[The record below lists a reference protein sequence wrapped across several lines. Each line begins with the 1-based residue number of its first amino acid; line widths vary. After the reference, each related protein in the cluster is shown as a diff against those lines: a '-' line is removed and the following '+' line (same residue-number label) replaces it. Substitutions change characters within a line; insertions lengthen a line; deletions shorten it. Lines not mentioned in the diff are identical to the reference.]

1 MAISNMNAHAY
12 RKHISE
18 SAKPVPVEFSAPWCG
33 YCRHLEPA
41 LAKEE
46 QIELVPILFLYQ
58 NGQLLG
64 SIVAPES
71 GAQLEKFIEE
81 SLGQRN
87 GEQTEEKHSY
97 DMLVFGGD

>member
-1 MAISNMNAHAY
+1 MAVLNMNANAY

-41 LAKEE
+41 LAKE
-46 QIELVPILFLYQ
+46 
-58 NGQLLG
+58 
-64 SIVAPES
+64 
-71 GAQLEKFIEE
+71 
-81 SLGQRN
+81 N

-97 DMLVFGGD
+97 NMLVFGGG